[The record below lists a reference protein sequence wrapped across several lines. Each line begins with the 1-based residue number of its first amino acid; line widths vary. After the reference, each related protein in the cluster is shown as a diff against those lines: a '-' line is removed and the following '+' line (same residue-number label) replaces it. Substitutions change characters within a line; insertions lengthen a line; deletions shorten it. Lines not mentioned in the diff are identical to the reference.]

1 MKSINI
7 LSPVLFAT
15 GALVNAVTF
24 PDQAAE
30 SINKYK
36 LNQNLESSS
45 LLTPTTVLNEEF
57 CQVYYALD
65 DGNCEALRDSIR
77 SEIRGQGTPTL
88 ELGDP
93 SEKPVMLLIHGW
105 PDTYALWANQ
115 FAHFCGD
122 GGEYA
127 CVAPSLMDYNPD
139 VAPADESKLLWPLQ
153 ADMIHE
159 VVTELGLKDITLVIH
174 DFGSIIGS
182 CELPY

>member
-1 MKSINI
+1 MKSVLI
-7 LSPVLFAT
+7 LSPMLFAAE
-15 GALVNAVTF
+15 ALAKRAVPLSNEASVIT
-24 PDQAAE
+24 
-30 SINKYK
+30 Y
-36 LNQNLESSS
+36 S
-45 LLTPTTVLNEEF
+45 LQTTTAPSTILNEEF

-65 DGNCEALRDSIR
+65 DDNCEVLRDSIR

-174 DFGSIIGS
+174 DFGSVIGS
-182 CELPY
+182 RELPY